1 VDGFGVKYVGI
12 EHFDYL
18 LDLLKKFHGVQF
30 NMADDKL
37 AGISIQ
43 WDYPG
48 KRC

>member
-1 VDGFGVKYVGI
+1 MDGFGVKYVGI